1 MAKAKNK
8 IIKEAEVEI
17 KYFTASEEA
26 QYLED
31 MRDLWESDI
40 ATDLR
45 YAREERKRRTVEK
58 NGKEER

>member
-1 MAKAKNK
+1 MAKAKND